1 MGRMRLWGVGRGGL
15 RLCRGGFWGWNRED
29 GGARKGGITLRARGG
44 EIVVWGSGRGK
55 CRLLLAWRWRVAE
68 GKCSMERVVISC
80 RDQVFFVLYL

>member
-1 MGRMRLWGVGRGGL
+1 MRLWGVGRGGL
-15 RLCRGGFWGWNRED
+15 RLCRGGGFGRVGKMEGL
-29 GGARKGGITLRARGG
+29 GGVGFTLRARGG

-80 RDQVFFVLYL
+80 WDQVLFVLYV